1 MRIRTGLNL
10 LALAVGVGAFLGYR
24 ARRATRGAGARRFD
38 DFAADPAD
46 PVQGFEDAMDLAVS
60 PLDVDALS
68 VEDAEAAQDLAALA
82 DEIEDDI
89 AAGTI
94 DVRGDTP
101 LDPALRALD
110 DELALSASTSEDVYG
125 RESELVRPGDVG
137 DLYGVHTPVAND
149 RVHPDDDRAF
159 VDGQNWLEALETSAI
174 ENGAESERPLDDIV
188 DDEDI
193 LRAPHHTS
201 RRDTPVADLG
211 SGGRRGL

>member
-10 LALAVGVGAFLGYR
+10 LALALGVGAFLGYR
-24 ARRATRGAGARRFD
+24 ARRATRDASARPFA
-38 DFAADPAD
+38 DFAADPED
-46 PVQGFEDAMDLAVS
+46 PVQGFDEVMDFAVA

-68 VEDAEAAQDLAALA
+68 VEDTEAAQDLAALA

-89 AAGTI
+89 DRGAI

-101 LDPALRALD
+101 LDERFDDDRAG
-110 DELALSASTSEDVYG
+110 ASEDVYD
-125 RESELVRPGDVG
+125 RESELVRPGDAG
-137 DLYGVHTPVAND
+137 DLYGVHTPVAAD

-174 ENGAESERPLDDIV
+174 ENGAEPERSLDDIV
-188 DDEDI
+188 DDEDL
-193 LRAPHHTS
+193 LRTPHHTS
-201 RRDTPVADLG
+201 RRDIPVADLG